1 MKPMTDGEYTREA
14 MSEVTGSREQSRKPM
29 LSIVLPAYNEE
40 ALIGESLKL
49 VREHL
54 ETIEGKYTWEVLV
67 VDDGSKDSTSTI
79 VGEFAEAEPRV
90 RLLRHITNFNLGQAL
105 RYAFNRAQGDYVI
118 TLDTDLS
125 YAPEHIELL
134 ADTIVETRAKIVIAS
149 PYAKGGEVTAVPRIR
164 EMLSRAANRLL
175 AMTAKGQLTTI
186 TGMVRAYDARFIKS
200 LDLKA
205 WDFEVNTEIIY
216 KAQLLRAWI
225 VEIPAHLDWS
235 RQQQVGKLRGSSI
248 RIGRAIASQAFS
260 SFLFR
265 PFMYFIIPG
274 FVVLALGLYSIA
286 WAAYHTFRYWATPEV
301 DEFSDGVLLAFELSP
316 HSFVVGG
323 ISLIVAIQLISLGI
337 LSAQN
342 KRYFDEMFHL
352 GTSIFREQLGIGP
365 NRELLHGD
373 ETPVDE

>member
-1 MKPMTDGEYTREA
+1 
-14 MSEVTGSREQSRKPM
+14 MSDVTGSGEQSRKPM
-29 LSIVLPAYNEE
+29 LSVVLPAYNEE

-49 VREHL
+49 VCEHL
-54 ETIEGKYTWEVLV
+54 ETVEGKYTWEVLV

-125 YAPEHIELL
+125 YAAEHIELL
-134 ADTIVETRAKIVIAS
+134 ADTIVETKAKIVIAS
-149 PYAKGGEVTAVPRIR
+149 PYAKGGRVTAVPRIR

-175 AMTAKGQLTTI
+175 AMTAKGHLTTI

-274 FVVLALGLYSIA
+274 LVILALGLYSIA
-286 WAAYHTFRYWATPEV
+286 WAVYHTLRYWAMPDI

-352 GTSIFREQLGIGP
+352 GTSIFREQLGMGP
-365 NRELLHGD
+365 HRELLQT
-373 ETPVDE
+373 EQTPPDD